1 MIEKF
6 ISAKNRSKS
15 LYNNFFAFLN
25 DFSDEEKCEIVTDVA
40 NELMKKGSKE
50 DIFCAETILVYATQH
65 YFNVYDTNYK
75 ALVYY
80 ALGRLNELY
89 TESFIKAY
97 TYYEKYVL
105 NNTLHEGSHAI
116 LLRALLLR
124 DNFQYSEQLE
134 NELQL
139 TLGEYNLGYRND
151 RIYENLASF
160 VIAKHE
166 NNEEKQD
173 KLKKKLKAIVKA
185 DELFF
190 LDYFLT
196 KEKEPDKL
204 QVPQKVKEYIIAL

>member
-6 ISAKNRSKS
+6 IAAKNRSKS
-15 LYNNFFAFLN
+15 LYNNFFAFLSAFTN
-25 DFSDEEKCEIVTDVA
+25 EEKCEIVTEVA

-65 YFNVYDTNYK
+65 YLDVYDTNYK

-97 TYYEKYVL
+97 TYYEKYAL
-105 NNTLHEGSHAI
+105 NNTINEGSHSI

-124 DNFQYSEQLE
+124 DNFQYSEQLQE
-134 NELQL
+134 ELSL
-139 TLGEYNLGYRND
+139 SLGEYNLGYRND
-151 RIYENLASF
+151 RIYENLAAF
-160 VIAKHE
+160 IIAKHE
-166 NNEEKQD
+166 ENEEKQEEA
-173 KLKKKLKAIVKA
+173 KKKLKAIVKA

-196 KEKEPDKL
+196 KEKEPDRL
-204 QVPQKVKEYIIAL
+204 QVPKKVKEYIIAL